1 VTNIELTVFPDA
13 EALARATAAQWL
25 EEVCRAQA
33 GGGYCVALSGG
44 RSAAGFFA
52 AAARLAGA
60 GDHRLTRAR
69 FFWADERCVPPDHPE
84 SNYGLARQCLLE
96 PLDIPASRIHR
107 LRGEIE
113 PALAAQEAEAVLRAW
128 APPDAEGRPALDLVL
143 LGMGEDGHVASLFP
157 DAAPEVVRSQA
168 FYLPV
173 VGPKPPPRRLSL
185 SYRAIA
191 AARQVWVLASGPGKE
206 EALRESLS
214 PQGRTPLGRVL
225 QSRPRTLILTDI
237 ALGG

>member
-1 VTNIELTVFPDA
+1 
-13 EALARATAAQWL
+13 
-25 EEVCRAQA
+25 
-33 GGGYCVALSGG
+33 
-44 RSAAGFFA
+44 
-52 AAARLAGA
+52 
-60 GDHRLTRAR
+60 
-69 FFWADERCVPPDHPE
+69 
-84 SNYGLARQCLLE
+84 
-96 PLDIPASRIHR
+96 
-107 LRGEIE
+107 
-113 PALAAQEAEAVLRAW
+113 LRAW